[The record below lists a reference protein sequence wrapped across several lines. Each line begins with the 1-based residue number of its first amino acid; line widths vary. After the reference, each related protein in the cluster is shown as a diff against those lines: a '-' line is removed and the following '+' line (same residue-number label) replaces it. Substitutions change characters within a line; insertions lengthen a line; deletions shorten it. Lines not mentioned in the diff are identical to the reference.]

1 MPTKRI
7 IITGGS
13 GKAGHWIVQHF
24 VAQGYDVTNVDTR
37 RPATPLCRTIV
48 ADLTQLGRAARLL
61 RPLMPGIDV
70 KPLVTEMRMRVSEE
84 LDYGLEAQAQ
94 QKLATEFAGDPNIVV
109 PAVIAQ
115 TGQVLVTE
123 WLDGVPMSEVIAR
136 GSAEMRDRAGQLLAH
151 FLFAAPARTS
161 LLHADSHPGNFRLIT
176 DDGPPHLWRLG
187 VLDFGMVDRLPGGL
201 PEPIG
206 VALRMA
212 LDGDSAGVLDLL
224 RQEGFVR
231 PTIKLDPDAVLAYLL
246 PIIEPVTVD
255 RFAFTRAWM
264 RAQAARV
271 ADPRSPAHAL
281 GRQLSL
287 PPTYLL
293 IHRVTLSTIG
303 VLCQLQARVRVRDE
317 LLDWLP
323 GFAGDS

>member
-1 MPTKRI
+1 M
-7 IITGGS
+7 
-13 GKAGHWIVQHF
+13 
-24 VAQGYDVTNVDTR
+24 
-37 RPATPLCRTIV
+37 
-48 ADLTQLGRAARLL
+48 
-61 RPLMPGIDV
+61 
-70 KPLVTEMRMRVSEE
+70 
-84 LDYGLEAQAQ
+84 
-94 QKLATEFAGDPNIVV
+94 
-109 PAVIAQ
+109 
-115 TGQVLVTE
+115 
-123 WLDGVPMSEVIAR
+123 
-136 GSAEMRDRAGQLLAH
+136 
-151 FLFAAPARTS
+151 
-161 LLHADSHPGNFRLIT
+161 
-176 DDGPPHLWRLG
+176 
-187 VLDFGMVDRLPGGL
+187 
-201 PEPIG
+201 
-206 VALRMA
+206 
-212 LDGDSAGVLDLL
+212 
-224 RQEGFVR
+224 
-231 PTIKLDPDAVLAYLL
+231 L